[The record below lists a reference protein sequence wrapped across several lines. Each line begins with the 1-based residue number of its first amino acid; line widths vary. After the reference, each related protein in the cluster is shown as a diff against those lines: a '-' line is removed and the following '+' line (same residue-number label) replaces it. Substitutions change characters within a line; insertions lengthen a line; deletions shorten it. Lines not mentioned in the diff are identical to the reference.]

1 MIVILA
7 GIKDTP
13 RLGIVGFIL
22 VVLGVMMVWV
32 VSYKISHVDNVTDDL
47 INLGTLYMRS
57 HDYTNAIQ
65 SFKRVID
72 LCQESKNHSGM
83 VIR

>member
-47 INLGTLYMRS
+47 INLGLYTCDRMTIPMPYKVLR
-57 HDYTNAIQ
+57 
-65 SFKRVID
+65 
-72 LCQESKNHSGM
+72 E
-83 VIR
+83 